1 MTNVQSVVRT
11 RRTHATDEITIRPK
25 RFDEGTSICLSV
37 IPRGLWKQDPKAHYA
52 HARSERRYKND
63 QRETSADWIWR
74 SICLVGNVRVLP
86 VRWMKLMSAWVYQN
100 LSTSRKFQGCA
111 IEGQVVIEQGAV
123 IKFKVVVPDGIH
135 SKIVWNLPELFEI
148 SVTQMYE
155 DSLKV
160 K

>member
-1 MTNVQSVVRT
+1 M
-11 RRTHATDEITIRPK
+11 
-25 RFDEGTSICLSV
+25 
-37 IPRGLWKQDPKAHYA
+37 
-52 HARSERRYKND
+52 
-63 QRETSADWIWR
+63 
-74 SICLVGNVRVLP
+74 
-86 VRWMKLMSAWVYQN
+86 
-100 LSTSRKFQGCA
+100 
-111 IEGQVVIEQGAV
+111 IEQGAV